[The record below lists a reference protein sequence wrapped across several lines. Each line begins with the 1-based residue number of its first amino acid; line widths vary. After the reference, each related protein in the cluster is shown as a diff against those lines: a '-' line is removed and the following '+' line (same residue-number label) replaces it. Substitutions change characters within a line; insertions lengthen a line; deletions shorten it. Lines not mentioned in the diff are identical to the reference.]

1 LSHAI
6 PKNPVS
12 QNINKH
18 NTLNSLEKNENSIL
32 VHTNYDVAKS
42 VGGGYQD
49 GSNHDVIK
57 TRPDILISSVL
68 TQKTNST
75 GLRDGPT
82 LDLRPGPTADIN
94 NQTYKQKFND
104 MLFADKKLD
113 PKHRNSFLRSRAGVK

>member
-1 LSHAI
+1 
-6 PKNPVS
+6 
-12 QNINKH
+12 
-18 NTLNSLEKNENSIL
+18 
-32 VHTNYDVAKS
+32 VAKS

-49 GSNHDVIK
+49 GSHHDVIK
-57 TRPDILISSVL
+57 TRPDILVSTVL

-82 LDLRPGPTADIN
+82 LDFRPGPTSDIN

-113 PKHRNSFLRSRAGVK
+113 PKHRNSFLRSRAGLKKKSADPVGPSESLHILNQTSGQAQIHRS